1 MIRRPPRSTRTDTL
15 FPYTTLFRSYRDRTA
30 EHGRGRQRPEIAPV
44 QAVGMIGIEQQQ
56 LAGRE
61 RAATLPSGQRTAVSV
76 TDQGDG
82 NRPSIN
88 ADIREIGRA
97 HVCTPVT
104 NAHLVC
110 RLLLEKKK
118 NTTTT

>member
-15 FPYTTLFRSYRDRTA
+15 FPYTTLFRS
-30 EHGRGRQRPEIAPV
+30 RQRPEIAPV

-88 ADIREIGRA
+88 ADIRADPANRPSQIGR
-97 HVCTPVT
+97 TS
-104 NAHLVC
+104 C
-110 RLLLEKKK
+110 REGVWQSV
-118 NTTTT
+118 